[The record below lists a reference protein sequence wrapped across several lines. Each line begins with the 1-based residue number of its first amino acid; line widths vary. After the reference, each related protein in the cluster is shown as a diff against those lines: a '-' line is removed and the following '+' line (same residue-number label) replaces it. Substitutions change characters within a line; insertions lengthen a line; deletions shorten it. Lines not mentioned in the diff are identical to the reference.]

1 MWIFDNKKV
10 SFNSQFLLWQEKHQL
25 PNTLDYYYHSI
36 KWMNE
41 WLTGGLVINGRR
53 WQVTH
58 HAFDVPRSGP
68 AFFAQVI
75 YLDCKSKYLCTYP
88 YSIHSL
94 FHFQMTE
101 RHILIFMKVFW
112 RKWKWPMNSS
122 YFCPCLFFIRK
133 SVFMILQW
141 WKMVFRVVKF

>member
-75 YLDCKSKYLCTYP
+75 YLDCKSKYLPIRTYP

-101 RHILIFMKVFW
+101 RGTYLYSWKYSDENGNDPWIHSIL
-112 RKWKWPMNSS
+112 PS
-122 YFCPCLFFIRK
+122 CLFFIRK
-133 SVFMILQW
+133 SVSIHDTW
-141 WKMVFRVVKF
+141 